1 MEGKTMKSDRNA
13 RGPAGAA
20 LSLGARLAQR
30 QSRQNAHPLQLEIE
44 DVLDK
49 SAPAERGND
58 PYNTSGSFDRTK
70 NWARVGKR

>member
-1 MEGKTMKSDRNA
+1 MKTDRNV
-13 RGPAGAA
+13 RSPLGSA

-30 QSRQNAHPLQLEIE
+30 QSKHNAQPSQLEIE
-44 DVLDK
+44 DVQGK
-49 SAPAERGND
+49 SVRDERGND